1 MLQEWREPV
10 NPRSNDQLAAMF
22 TELGLTLTKTTDTGK
37 LSVDGEVLEGLE
49 HPIADLLRV
58 YRKAEKRQQFIEAIV
73 AAGEWL
79 HFRLKPLGA
88 VSGRFSSGAGDE
100 TDQ

>member
-1 MLQEWREPV
+1 MP
-10 NPRSNDQLAAMF
+10 
-22 TELGLTLTKTTDTGK
+22 TLPERV
-37 LSVDGEVLEGLE
+37 SCEVDGHVFVD
-49 HPIADLLRV
+49 HHASHIADLLRV

-73 AAGEWL
+73 AAGEWI

-88 VSGRFSSGAGDE
+88 VSGRFSSGVGDE